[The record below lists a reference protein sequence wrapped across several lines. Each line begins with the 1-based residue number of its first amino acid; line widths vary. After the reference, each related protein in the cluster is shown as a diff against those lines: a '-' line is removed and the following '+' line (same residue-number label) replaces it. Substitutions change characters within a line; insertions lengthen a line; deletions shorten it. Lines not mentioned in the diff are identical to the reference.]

1 MNDQILQLSNE
12 LTQSTSDYALANQ
25 KFVELQSAYQEAEQ
39 VADQAKS
46 QLQQQLLEHEQFRLV
61 SGLFP
66 VLLKSSFLRYEVTET
81 SGSSS
86 TQLNQV
92 QAALAS
98 LQLNHDKAAA
108 DLIATRNERDATVSE
123 MRQEIERLNLLHGDQ
138 R

>member
-1 MNDQILQLSNE
+1 M
-12 LTQSTSDYALANQ
+12 
-25 KFVELQSAYQEAEQ
+25 
-39 VADQAKS
+39 
-46 QLQQQLLEHEQFRLV
+46 
-61 SGLFP
+61 
-66 VLLKSSFLRYEVTET
+66 TET
-81 SGSSS
+81 RGSSS

>member
-1 MNDQILQLSNE
+1 M
-12 LTQSTSDYALANQ
+12 
-25 KFVELQSAYQEAEQ
+25 
-39 VADQAKS
+39 
-46 QLQQQLLEHEQFRLV
+46 
-61 SGLFP
+61 FP